1 MIISIFFF
9 EQSTMAPSA
18 AKMGELSAASLRVNV
33 VGLWGFENFMGV
45 AAEMDRI
52 VTLALV
58 ALNLR
63 VIGATRL

>member
-1 MIISIFFF
+1 
-9 EQSTMAPSA
+9 MAPSA